1 VLYKEIKVGAREPKR
16 RIRNELKIKLAK
28 TILEEKIHEGDR
40 VKVKYD
46 ASKKEV
52 HFEKVTTGQRTEKRK
67 AK

>member
-28 TILEEKIHEGDR
+28 TILGEKIHEGDR
-40 VKVKYD
+40 VKVK
-46 ASKKEV
+46 SKKEV
-52 HFEKVTTGQRTEKRK
+52 HFEKVTTGQRAEKKK

>member
-1 VLYKEIKVGAREPKR
+1 MLYKEIKVGAREPKR

-28 TILEEKIHEGDR
+28 TILGEKIHEGDR

-52 HFEKVTTGQRTEKRK
+52 HFEKVTTGQRAEKKK